1 MRKQCEK
8 AALNGLPFFHSV
20 PVAFFTLVQPTIIA
34 LYFFPQISLI
44 SFLCYSHPYSKPP
57 SPTFSLPQ
65 ETLSLSPTFFKPHLT
80 DFKHINF
87 FLSLGKLQLLPFMR
101 HQSHF
106 ALLLLPLQH
115 LTLHRHVLLT
125 TGSLWS
131 FCPFVC
137 LLVGIS
143 SCL

>member
-1 MRKQCEK
+1 MACH
-8 AALNGLPFFHSV
+8 FFCSV

-65 ETLSLSPTFFKPHLT
+65 ETPSLSPTFFKPHLS
-80 DFKHINF
+80 DFKGINF
-87 FLSLGKLQLLPFMR
+87 LPSLLLTGETSASSLHEALQIHL
-101 HQSHF
+101 

-115 LTLHRHVLLT
+115 LTLYRHILLT
-125 TGSLWS
+125 PGSLWS
-131 FCPFVC
+131 FCSFVC
-137 LLVGIS
+137 LVVNIS
-143 SCL
+143 SHL